1 MKSVVPE
8 IKVPGRRFV
17 GFVLDGNSFPQQS
30 WGEFREKLVEAGF
43 SPPLNL
49 NPDGVILKDE
59 SGPAVG
65 VWLMPDNGSSGEIED
80 FVIEMIMDNDPVWPL
95 AQSYIDGIPEEY
107 RKFPPIKSDKAKLY
121 AWLSARKKPSRMG
134 ATIGA
139 GDLNTE
145 TQLNSSFMSWLSNL
159 FGQV

>member
-8 IKVPGRRFV
+8 IKVPGRRSV
-17 GFVLDGNSFPQQS
+17 GFVLDGNSFLQQS
-30 WGEFREKLVEAGF
+30 WGEVREKLVEAGF

-65 VWLMPDNGSSGEIED
+65 VWLMHDNGSSGEIKD
-80 FVIEMIMDNDPVWPL
+80 FVTEMIKDNDPVWPL
-95 AQSYIDGIPEEY
+95 VQSYIDGTPEEH
-107 RKFPPIKSDKAKLY
+107 RKFSSIKSDKAKLY

-134 ATIGA
+134 AAIGA

-145 TQLNSSFMSWLSNL
+145 TQLNSSFMSWL
-159 FGQV
+159 